1 MHVLCPPLLIA
12 NNKYPDENLLQQ
24 LPLRH
29 SSGTLFVSSPKYSS
43 RIGPADRGTQ
53 PQHQSRRTMHAKT
66 ARDKSK
72 GQRCW
77 WGKWGLIRLSGVN
90 NKRSQKR
97 SARCRY
103 SRCARCRL
111 SVLEKTGGGGGS
123 ANEDGERR
131 KRTALCCRQTAT
143 QKRVEGD
150 LREEGSR
157 VRDNKSTNKQI
168 CIADSAQIERLD
180 SIPSRCTTE

>member
-103 SRCARCRL
+103 SRCAWCRL
-111 SVLEKTGGGGGS
+111 SDCRICKKTGGG
-123 ANEDGERR
+123 RR
-131 KRTALCCRQTAT
+131 QILQMRTARDENVPRFVVDKPRL
-143 QKRVEGD
+143 K
-150 LREEGSR
+150 GSR
-157 VRDNKSTNKQI
+157 VRDNTRAKS
-168 CIADSAQIERLD
+168 DR
-180 SIPSRCTTE
+180 R